1 MPTVQTSIQTEVKS
15 SYDLVAE
22 EYAEQFRDEME
33 KKPFD
38 RKMLD
43 WLAEKV
49 DGLGRI
55 CDMGCGPGQIASYL
69 LSRGVETCGIDLSPA
84 MVKQAKLLTPDI
96 HFQQGDMLALTEIT
110 DNTFGGI
117 AAFYSIIHIPRPSV
131 VDALNELKRT
141 LHLRVVLLRSFHV
154 GQETVHKDE
163 SLDQQ
168 ASLAFHFFE
177 T

>member
-1 MPTVQTSIQTEVKS
+1 MPTVQIEVQT
-15 SYDLVAE
+15 SYDLVAA

-49 DGLGRI
+49 VGLGRI
-55 CDMGCGPGQIASYL
+55 CDMGCGPGQIAGYL

-96 HFQQGDMLALTEIT
+96 HFQQGDMLALTEIA

-117 AAFYSIIHIPRPSV
+117 AAFYSIIHIARPSV

-141 LHLRVVLLRSFHV
+141 LRPRGALLITFHI
-154 GQETVHKDE
+154 GQETVH
-163 SLDQQ
+163 
-168 ASLAFHFFE
+168 
-177 T
+177 